1 MQLGGL
7 KLHNNAT
14 KTYPSESKCN
24 FTNSHKRLDIC
35 ITGNRVKNF
44 TSTTVPGSSTNS
56 DITKYDRKLF
66 LVGDSHQKNK
76 VKLF

>member
-1 MQLGGL
+1 MRPAGL
-7 KLHNNAT
+7 KLHKNAT
-14 KTYPSESKCN
+14 KTYPSELKCN
-24 FTNSHKRLDIC
+24 FTNSDKRPGIC

-44 TSTTVPGSSTNS
+44 TSTTIPGSSTYS

>member
-1 MQLGGL
+1 MRPGGL
-7 KLHNNAT
+7 KLLKNET
-14 KTYPSESKCN
+14 KTYPSELKCN
-24 FTNSHKRLDIC
+24 FINSHKKLDIC

-44 TSTTVPGSSTNS
+44 TSTTVPGRSIYS